1 MRKIVLLF
9 VFISSIILADDHT
22 VAVIDFTGE
31 GVHTDELKSLATQFR
46 MELLKM
52 DTLRVLNYDDM
63 METLTI
69 YGYESST
76 CNSIDCGVIQ
86 SMLLDQEW
94 MISVHIAKIGD
105 VYVCEGRL
113 YDSKTGRVINVAVY
127 DHELSLETLSDRGM
141 HNLAELVMSKRI
153 PIEVHQR
160 KNLVYIKT
168 EPDGAKVRV
177 GKDTLNGETPI
188 ALDRV
193 VVESRPVILLKKGF
207 NPYKIKSLP
216 PDNSDIIFIK
226 LEHQVPQIGDVA
238 FNKPVPG
245 GISIS
250 SADGDLNFLID
261 EGSVLFE
268 NLDAGEYKLQSEQF
282 IIHNEKFKISH
293 ARTTLIKPIF
303 RNIKEIQLK
312 SEYFKRNRNIMLAS
326 IGVGLLYRTYL
337 YFASEN
343 LYSKYGAT
351 VDDGDSRHKKIEDYD
366 RLKPATDIVTGFMVF
381 PIIYYHSKHM
391 QMERWL
397 YE

>member
-46 MELLKM
+46 MELLRM

-168 EPDGAKVRV
+168 EPAGAKVRV

-351 VDDGDSRHKKIEDYD
+351 VDDGDNRHKKIEDYD